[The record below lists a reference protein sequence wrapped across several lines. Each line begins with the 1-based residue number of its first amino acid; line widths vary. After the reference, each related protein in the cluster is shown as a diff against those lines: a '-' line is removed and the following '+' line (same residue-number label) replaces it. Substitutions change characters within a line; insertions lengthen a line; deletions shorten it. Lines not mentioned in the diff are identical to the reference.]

1 MRLLLRGNLSLYVG
15 FLMVHVDRK
24 RDSYLRGFYYYE
36 RKLGFWF
43 GFLIGMWLYLHFGIK
58 ISSSYLSFTT
68 ITEFLHW
75 DCVSSDFLVQVYIGL
90 VVESKQTT
98 QYFVCLLFFCSFSSN
113 NVSISMGVD
122 KYGAYCGVMP
132 RRWLGGACILL
143 RRIWRSFLLPR
154 IWQVEGGTCYWFWFG
169 FGEKNIEI
177 PARLAGYTIDW
188 KQREIRVEGTRT
200 TIKSERKSGLFK
212 AGVSR
217 SSPKSPLKSNS

>member
-1 MRLLLRGNLSLYVG
+1 MWFSDGACGEETRFIFEGILLLWKEIGI
-15 FLMVHVDRK
+15 
-24 RDSYLRGFYYYE
+24 
-36 RKLGFWF
+36 F

-75 DCVSSDFLVQVYIGL
+75 DCVSSDFLVQVYQGIYRAGGREHNTLFAYFSFVLSPVTMSQSQWGLINTELIAGYAKTVIGRCMHPP
-90 VVESKQTT
+90 KKDMKI
-98 QYFVCLLFFCSFSSN
+98 LLF
-113 NVSISMGVD
+113 M
-122 KYGAYCGVMP
+122 
-132 RRWLGGACILL
+132 
-143 RRIWRSFLLPR
+143 LPR